1 MITALS
7 TRGTSAGARKKA
19 PPPYR
24 LVGLEAKA
32 SRSTVWV
39 SGVPFGP
46 GTVTLVAGPCS
57 VETPEQTLQA
67 AMMAQAGG
75 AALLRG
81 GAFKP
86 RSSPYSF
93 QGLGEPGLKILAEV
107 GAVTGLPIVT
117 EVLDPG
123 DVDLISSYADMLQ
136 IGTRNA
142 QNVALLRAVGRAG
155 LPVLLKRGMGCTV
168 EEWLLAAE
176 FIAHHG
182 NEHIVLCER
191 GIRTFE
197 SATRCTLDISAVPLA
212 QSLSHLPV
220 VVDPSH
226 SCGKRELVLPLT
238 RAAIAAGAD
247 GVLVDVHPD
256 PDSALCDGRQAL
268 TGDDLTE
275 LASSVSRLAAA
286 TGRVVT
292 HPRPREEH
300 WAAGSGSAACLPG
313 IYVCP
318 RACPRAP

>member
-1 MITALS
+1 MIAALS
-7 TRGTSAGARKKA
+7 TRGTSTGGPKEA

-24 LVGLEAKA
+24 LVSMEGKA

-46 GTVTLVAGPCS
+46 GAVTLVAGPCS

-75 AALLRG
+75 ATLLRG

-93 QGLGEPGLKILAEV
+93 HGLGEQGLKILAEV
-107 GAVTGLPIVT
+107 RAVTGLPIVT
-117 EVLDPG
+117 EVLDAS
-123 DVDLISSYADMLQ
+123 DLDLVSSYADMLQ
-136 IGTRNA
+136 VGTRNA

-182 NEHIVLCER
+182 NERIVLCER

-212 QSLSHLPV
+212 QSLSRLPV

-247 GVLVDVHPD
+247 GVMVDVHPD
-256 PDSALCDGRQAL
+256 PESALCDGRQAL

-275 LASSVSRLAAA
+275 LATSVSRLAAA

-292 HPRPREEH
+292 RPRPREEH
-300 WAAGSGSAACLPG
+300 RVAG
-313 IYVCP
+313 
-318 RACPRAP
+318 